1 MAHESL
7 RKVKLFGVFIR
18 KDLLLK
24 VIKMQKHDSF
34 PTFSILRVSN
44 KDLESLNLLYDVFF
58 FLVLSRLLER
68 SIEGEIM
75 KTQDLPSLII
85 SVSQNPKGFKLA
97 WDFLKTNWGKLV
109 KKCVASFH
117 IYLKTLLYVK

>member
-34 PTFSILRVSN
+34 LTFSILRVSN
-44 KDLESLNLLYDVFF
+44 KDVE
-58 FLVLSRLLER
+58 
-68 SIEGEIM
+68 
-75 KTQDLPSLII
+75 
-85 SVSQNPKGFKLA
+85 
-97 WDFLKTNWGKLV
+97 
-109 KKCVASFH
+109 
-117 IYLKTLLYVK
+117 